1 MLDGVE
7 TRGVLWDVGGVLL
20 EFAEQ
25 PTGRRRWQARLGL
38 ADGELEERLWS
49 AIGSFGVAETEAI
62 VHRLASTCALSPFEA
77 RQLLLEAH
85 EHWRPNA
92 TLMTFAMS
100 LRSAGVPTAVVSN
113 ALAAARWAFEAMLDV
128 RRLTDV
134 VVISAEV
141 GVEKPD
147 PDIYR
152 LATDALGVDPT
163 GCVLVDDLLENLDGA
178 ATIGIAGVLH
188 LRNDG
193 TMRAVRQA
201 LQ

>member
-1 MLDGVE
+1 LTAWKREASCG
-7 TRGVLWDVGGVLL
+7 TSVGFCSSSPSSRLAVVV
-20 EFAEQ
+20 
-25 PTGRRRWQARLGL
+25 GRRDWG
-38 ADGELEERLWS
+38 
-49 AIGSFGVAETEAI
+49 
-62 VHRLASTCALSPFEA
+62 
-77 RQLLLEAH
+77 
-85 EHWRPNA
+85 
-92 TLMTFAMS
+92 
-100 LRSAGVPTAVVSN
+100 
-113 ALAAARWAFEAMLDV
+113 WAFEAMLDV

-152 LATDALGVDPT
+152 LAPDALGVDPT

-193 TMRAVRQA
+193 TMRAVGQA